1 MRRAGEANGGAVGRG
16 AYSFAMSNN
25 SPTASSSSNHAGNGA
40 GGVQSVDRAITLL
53 EILARRGE
61 AGVSEVAAEIDVHK
75 STAFRLLGALESR
88 GLVEQSVDRGKYRL
102 GFGIVRLAGAVS
114 GQLDITQQ
122 GRPIYERLAEELGET
137 VNLAVLKE
145 HYAVNVDQVHGASTV
160 TVQNWVGN
168 LTPLHATSSGRVLLA
183 YLDEDT
189 RTKLFD
195 AAGLARFTPST
206 VTSRR
211 ELAKRLD
218 EVREQGYAVIVEEY
232 EVGLNA
238 VAAPLFGAGGEV
250 LAAISVSG
258 PAFRF
263 TEDAMHDAA
272 PALLRAAAEISGR
285 LGYVG

>member
-1 MRRAGEANGGAVGRG
+1 
-16 AYSFAMSNN
+16 MSNN
-25 SPTASSSSNHAGNGA
+25 STKASSSEHHAGNGA

-122 GRPIYERLAEELGET
+122 GRPIYERLAEEIGET

-145 HYAVNVDQVHGASTV
+145 HYAVNIDQVHGASTV

-183 YLDEDT
+183 YLDEDD
-189 RTKLFD
+189 RSKLFD
-195 AAGLARFTPST
+195 AAGLAGFTPNT

-218 EVREQGYAVIVEEY
+218 EVRKQGYAVIVEEY

-238 VAAPLFGAGGEV
+238 IAAPLFGAGGEV
-250 LAAISVSG
+250 LAAISLSG

-263 TEDAMHDAA
+263 TEDAMHDAT
-272 PALLRAAAEISGR
+272 PALLRAAAEISER